1 MPQHACRHHFGRS
14 LVAEEEDRQAVIAAT
29 LGAEHLLQDLPLL
42 FAGLG
47 PVDRYEPARF
57 IVENFDQPLCVG
69 VAQAG
74 DDPKTLF
81 LDGRGQHTHAAP
93 GCTLSLIVLVDD
105 GDRKRL
111 QELHGPSSI

>member
-1 MPQHACRHHFGRS
+1 
-14 LVAEEEDRQAVIAAT
+14 
-29 LGAEHLLQDLPLL
+29 LL